1 MAVEEQE
8 EDKNKRIRPWERAH
22 GQKTE
27 HFKHAFCYLV
37 SVVCN
42 SVKWL
47 VNADCVGQEAKL

>member
-1 MAVEEQE
+1 MAEEEQE
-8 EDKNKRIRPWERAH
+8 EDENKRIRPRAAR

-27 HFKHAFCYLV
+27 HFKHAFCYRV